1 MGSSEPYRNS
11 TTASCSVFLEPRE
24 APFTVIAT
32 TFEPGTAG
40 AALRNALLLHP
51 SPLPLRASPST
62 STLYT
67 TTPLRAGVELDFK
80 LTVSSDA
87 GFSMEAA
94 ETPAEKLARLSHR
107 ERYDC
112 CRVVASLYGCGVCV
126 CACVCVCVWGYMLGL
141 GNSGRHDGRDLSR
154 LGRRS
159 RRLAMPWKFT
169 PTPRREPKPMDTMT
183 HLTLLTTLL
192 LSPFGVLSRGEGAW
206 AGRTAGGSI
215 NFETFE
221 RNPQFFIDVAQET
234 SAVIRMT
241 QAPPPSGDLFQVRPR
256 GIVRARGFVH
266 VVCVCVHVEC
276 VSECSV

>member
-1 MGSSEPYRNS
+1 
-11 TTASCSVFLEPRE
+11 
-24 APFTVIAT
+24 
-32 TFEPGTAG
+32 
-40 AALRNALLLHP
+40 
-51 SPLPLRASPST
+51 
-62 STLYT
+62 
-67 TTPLRAGVELDFK
+67 
-80 LTVSSDA
+80 
-87 GFSMEAA
+87 
-94 ETPAEKLARLSHR
+94 
-107 ERYDC
+107 
-112 CRVVASLYGCGVCV
+112 
-126 CACVCVCVWGYMLGL
+126 
-141 GNSGRHDGRDLSR
+141 
-154 LGRRS
+154 
-159 RRLAMPWKFT
+159 
-169 PTPRREPKPMDTMT
+169 MDTMT